1 MRKPCAGGTARSE
14 PSPSAVEALRRE
26 LQDLP
31 SLDRDELRVRWRK
44 LFRGSDPPAL
54 PRQLVIRVIAYR
66 LQAKLYGDLD
76 RETIRFLDRIAREQQ
91 GRKLRG
97 GKVKGI
103 PPVPRKRSLKPG
115 AILVREHEGE
125 LHRVTVVQDG
135 FAWNEGTY
143 RSLSEVARAITG
155 TNWSG
160 PRFFGLR
167 DPKTEV
173 KGGEHAG
180 ASS

>member
-1 MRKPCAGGTARSE
+1 MRKPCAGGMARSE

-31 SLDRDELRVRWRK
+31 SLTRDELRVRWRK

-76 RETIRFLDRIAREQQ
+76 RETIRFLDRIAREQK

-97 GKVKGI
+97 GAAQ
-103 PPVPRKRSLKPG
+103 S
-115 AILVREHEGE
+115 
-125 LHRVTVVQDG
+125 HRG
-135 FAWNEGTY
+135 
-143 RSLSEVARAITG
+143 
-155 TNWSG
+155 SG
-160 PRFFGLR
+160 WLCLERRHLPQPLGSRPCHHRNQLERPALLR
-167 DPKTEV
+167 I
-173 KGGEHAG
+173 
-180 ASS
+180 S

>member
-1 MRKPCAGGTARSE
+1 MARSE

-31 SLDRDELRVRWRK
+31 SLTRDELRVRWRK
-44 LFRGSDPPAL
+44 LFRSSDPPAL

-103 PPVPRKRSLKPG
+103 PPVPRQRSLKPG

-125 LHRVTVVQDG
+125 LHRVDRG
-135 FAWNEGTY
+135 
-143 RSLSEVARAITG
+143 
-155 TNWSG
+155 SG
-160 PRFFGLR
+160 WLCLERRHLPQPLGGRPCHHRHQLERPALLR
-167 DPKTEV
+167 P
-173 KGGEHAG
+173 
-180 ASS
+180 S